1 MSRKDI
7 FIGLK
12 LLAGMILPA
21 VSLAQTMREGVASS
35 QQKAIA
41 NARQVNI
48 ASDPSPIETRIKET
62 FNGYRSRFIQDK
74 LFVHTDKGTYIPG
87 EIIWFRIYY
96 LDAVFNRRGTL
107 SKIAYLEL
115 LDRDNRPVLQEK
127 ISLRPGEAM
136 GSMVVPVNLPSGYY
150 RIRAYT
156 RWMKNFS
163 PDLYFEK
170 PILVVNPLEQ
180 HPGTPAPAK
189 DGRYDIQFF
198 PEGGNLVEGISS
210 RVGFRVTDAYG
221 KGLECGGLLINGK
234 GDTILKFRPLIFGI
248 GHFDFTPV
256 KGDTYRAVIHF
267 PGGGNTEKNLPDAY
281 AAGYT
286 LSLVRDAAGGIIVK
300 EKVTAALTG
309 KENWLFIHG
318 RSGEGRLIKKQATE
332 GGVEFG
338 ISENDLEDGLNQFTL
353 FDESGAPVCE
363 RIYFKYPKHP
373 VGVSLATDNM
383 FGTRKKI
390 DLRVSVGATGE
401 KDSSADMS
409 LAIYRIDSLQDIDP
423 ADIRNWQWL
432 ECETGPVESASWYF
446 NENNKAREEAMDN
459 LLLTQGWRR
468 YAWPVMTAD
477 PAITYIPEYNGHLA
491 EGRVVDPVT
500 GKALTGKEV
509 YLSVPSRRTQVSVTT
524 SNNDGKL
531 KFELRNFYGSSEIIL
546 QTNLNTDTTSRIEM
560 TDPFSTQ
567 YGRWRLPEFKGNF
580 RNSEAMLYRGIYEQA
595 QRVYHHAAY
604 SRFVSEY
611 ADTNTFYFV
620 PDEKYML
627 DDFTRFQT
635 MEEVIREYVVST
647 NVLLKRNKFQLYL
660 ADRPHESFFTDPPLI
675 LIDGVPYF
683 DANELF
689 AQDPKKIR
697 RLDLVNREYNL
708 GGQTYYGIIS
718 LTTYQGDLQGVQ
730 LDPHTTV
737 LDYPGIP
744 DQREFFSPVYETEL
758 QVNSRKP
765 DFRTLLFWV
774 PQIQAKADQPIPI
787 SFYSSDVPGKYA
799 VVVQGLSGNGLPL
812 TKVSYFEVKK

>member
-1 MSRKDI
+1 MTLGIGIEPEARFADGAFLADAGDDIGKRPPLGHVIMNVIEGDERCAVLACAIGEPGETLLLIALMKMDGAEEDALRGCFHKLCKMRKEGRVELGGRQGDQHLP
-7 FIGLK
+7 FARGPDLGESDMALGLLCPPVAFRQQTAEAAIG
-12 LLAGMILPA
+12 IA
-21 VSLAQTMREGVASS
+21 VGRISEHFETVGRHQSD
-35 QQKAIA
+35 
-41 NARQVNI
+41 ARQIFDLAFAGLVIGAHHAGEAVAVGDANGGKTELI
-48 ASDPSPIETRIKET
+48 GTRDHFLRMRSPAQE
-62 FNGYRSRFIQDK
+62 
-74 LFVHTDKGTYIPG
+74 G
-87 EIIWFRIYY
+87 EIGG
-96 LDAVFNRRGTL
+96 DG
-107 SKIAYLEL
+107 EL
-115 LDRDNRPVLQEK
+115 GVL
-127 ISLRPGEAM
+127 
-136 GSMVVPVNLPSGYY
+136 
-150 RIRAYT
+150 
-156 RWMKNFS
+156 
-163 PDLYFEK
+163 
-170 PILVVNPLEQ
+170 
-180 HPGTPAPAK
+180 H
-189 DGRYDIQFF
+189 
-198 PEGGNLVEGISS
+198 
-210 RVGFRVTDAYG
+210 
-221 KGLECGGLLINGK
+221 
-234 GDTILKFRPLIFGI
+234 
-248 GHFDFTPV
+248 H
-256 KGDTYRAVIHF
+256 
-267 PGGGNTEKNLPDAY
+267 
-281 AAGYT
+281 
-286 LSLVRDAAGGIIVK
+286 
-300 EKVTAALTG
+300 
-309 KENWLFIHG
+309 
-318 RSGEGRLIKKQATE
+318 
-332 GGVEFG
+332 
-338 ISENDLEDGLNQFTL
+338 
-353 FDESGAPVCE
+353 
-363 RIYFKYPKHP
+363 
-373 VGVSLATDNM
+373 
-383 FGTRKKI
+383 
-390 DLRVSVGATGE
+390 
-401 KDSSADMS
+401 
-409 LAIYRIDSLQDIDP
+409 
-423 ADIRNWQWL
+423 
-432 ECETGPVESASWYF
+432 SAS
-446 NENNKAREEAMDN
+446 REEAMDN

-477 PAITYIPEYNGHLA
+477 PAISYIPEYNGHLA

-567 YGRWRLPEFKGNF
+567 YGRWRLPEYKGNF

-708 GGQTYYGIIS
+708 GAQTYYGIIS